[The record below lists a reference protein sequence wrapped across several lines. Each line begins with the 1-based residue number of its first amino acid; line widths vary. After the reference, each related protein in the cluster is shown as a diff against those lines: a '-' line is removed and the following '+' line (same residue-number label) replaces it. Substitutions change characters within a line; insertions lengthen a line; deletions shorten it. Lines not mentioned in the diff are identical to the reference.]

1 MKYAVDKID
10 NNIVLLESLLDKTKK
25 EVSINILPDN
35 IKEGSIITYENNI
48 YTKDEEQEQQRRT
61 TIKNKFDMLKKRK
74 VDNS

>member
-61 TIKNKFDMLKKRK
+61 IIKNKFDMLKKRK

>member
-48 YTKDEEQEQQRRT
+48 YTKDEEQEKQRRT

>member
-48 YTKDEEQEQQRRT
+48 YTKEEEQEKQRRT